1 MSALRIRLADGSD
14 REVAAESTVEDV
26 LSEIGVMNPGIV
38 AGLVDGE
45 LTDLRVKLTEDCS
58 LAPVRRDSPE
68 GVDVLRH
75 TSAHVMA
82 QAVSRLYDDVEF
94 AIGPT
99 IEDGFYYDFDLEH
112 VFTPEDQPKIEE
124 EMAKIVAEDLPIEKF
139 EVASKAE
146 AFEVLGTMPA
156 KFKRELVEDL
166 PDDAVISFYKQGE
179 FTDLCRGPHLARTG
193 QVKDAFKLLNIAGAY
208 WRGDERRDMLQRLY
222 GTAWANKKALKAHLK
237 NIEEAKKRDHRRV
250 GKALDL
256 FSFHPEAPGMPF
268 FHPNGVIIYDA
279 VVDLLKE
286 MLRARSYV
294 DIKTPIILNE
304 DMWHRSGHWDHY
316 RENMYYTEIDK
327 KAYAIKPMNCPGS
340 TCVFAN
346 DLRSYRE
353 LPIRM
358 GELGLVHR
366 HEKSG
371 VLTGLFR
378 VRSFTQDDAHIYCTE
393 EQLEDEIID
402 LINLVFELYAVY
414 GLTDI
419 AVELSTRPRDSIG
432 TDEMWEQAEASLSK
446 ALERVGIEYDLNPG
460 DGAFYGPKIDFHVR
474 DCLKRSW
481 QCATI
486 QVDFSMPERFDLEY
500 VGQDG
505 ERHRPIMVHRAILGA
520 VERFLGILIEHF
532 GGAFPLW
539 LAPEQ
544 VRVIPVSEDKQRD
557 YTLKVEQALRDAGL
571 RASADMRSEKVGY
584 KIREA
589 QVRKVPYMLVVG
601 GREEEAGTVA
611 VRRRDGTDLGPRPL
625 ADVVAALTEEFAS
638 RSLGSTLE

>member
-1 MSALRIRLADGSD
+1 MSALRIKLPDGSD
-14 REVAAESTVEDV
+14 REVAAESTVEET
-26 LSEIGVMNPGIV
+26 LSISGLMNPGIV
-38 AGLVDGE
+38 AGLVDGR
-45 LTDLRVKLTEDCS
+45 LTDLRQKLTEDVA
-58 LAPVRRDSPE
+58 LEPVRRNSPE
-68 GVDVLRH
+68 GLQVLRH
-75 TSAHVMA
+75 TAAHVMA
-82 QAVSRLYDDVEF
+82 QAVARLYDEVEF

-112 VFTPEDQPKIEE
+112 VFTPEDQPRIEE
-124 EMAKIVAEDLPIEKF
+124 EMARIVAEDLPIEKS
-139 EVASKAE
+139 EVAAKAE
-146 AFEVLGTMPA
+146 AFEILGTMPA
-156 KFKRELVEDL
+156 KFQRELVEDL
-166 PDDAVISFYKQGE
+166 PEDAVISFYRQGE
-179 FTDLCRGPHLARTG
+179 FTDLCRGPHLSRTG
-193 QVKDAFKLLNIAGAY
+193 QVKDAFKLLAIAGAY
-208 WRGDERRDMLQRLY
+208 WRGDERREMLQRLY
-222 GTAWANKKALKAHLK
+222 GTAWADKKSLKAHLK
-237 NIEEAKKRDHRRV
+237 AIEEAKQRDHRRL

-256 FSFHPEAPGMPF
+256 FSFQPEAPGMPF
-268 FHPNGVIIYDA
+268 FHPNGVILYEE
-279 VVDLLKE
+279 VVGLLKE
-286 MLRARSYV
+286 MLRARDYV
-294 DIKTPIILNE
+294 EIKTPIILNE
-304 DMWHRSGHWDHY
+304 EMWHRSGHWDHY
-316 RENMYYTEIDK
+316 RNNMYFTEIDK
-327 KAYAIKPMNCPGS
+327 GAYAVKPMNCPGS
-340 TCVFAN
+340 TRVFAN
-346 DLRSYRE
+346 DLKSYRD

-378 VRSFTQDDAHIYCTE
+378 VRSFTQDDAHVYCTE

-402 LINLVFELYAVY
+402 LINLVFELYAHY

-432 TDEMWEQAEASLSK
+432 TDEMWAQAESALSQ
-446 ALERVGIEYDLNPG
+446 ALERVGIAYDLNPG

-500 VGQDG
+500 VGKDG

-532 GGAFPLW
+532 GGAFPFW

-557 YTLKVEQALRDAGL
+557 YALSVEKALRDAGL
-571 RASADMRSEKVGY
+571 RAAADMRSEKVGY

-589 QVRKVPYMLVVG
+589 QIRKVPYMLVVG

-611 VRRRDGTDLGPRPL
+611 VRRRDGIDLGPRPL

-638 RSLGSTLE
+638 RSLEPSLE